1 MGSLSNLE
9 IEWSDRL
16 NQAVNRAIAVTGT
29 AASNGYDERTASHL
43 ADTANSV
50 SDARRLLDDWSNS
63 ESCRDI
69 YQDLNLAA
77 LETITHV
84 DPNQVSSAGDF
95 VSHG

>member
-1 MGSLSNLE
+1 MSSASNLE
-9 IEWSDRL
+9 IEWSERV
-16 NQAVNRAIAVTGT
+16 NEAVNRAIAVTAT
-29 AASNGYDERTASHL
+29 SASKRYDERTANNL

-63 ESCRDI
+63 ESSRDI

-95 VSHG
+95 VRHG